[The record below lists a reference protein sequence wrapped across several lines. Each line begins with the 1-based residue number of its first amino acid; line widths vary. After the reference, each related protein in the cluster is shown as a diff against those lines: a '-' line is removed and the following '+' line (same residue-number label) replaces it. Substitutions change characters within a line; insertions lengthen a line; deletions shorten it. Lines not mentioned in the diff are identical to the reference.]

1 MASRG
6 TLPNLI
12 IIGARKCATTSLHY
26 YLGLHPQIAMSRE
39 KELHFFLLERNW
51 PQGIG
56 WYRSN
61 FVGEA
66 QIHGEAS
73 TSYTM
78 FPQYRGV
85 PERMY
90 SVVPEAKLI
99 YVVRDPLERIVS
111 DYIHEYAREQERREI
126 SEALAGME
134 CSPYVCRSRY
144 YMQLERYL
152 DFFSPRS
159 ILILTSEE
167 LYRHRQE
174 TMQEVFRFL
183 GVDDT
188 FFPRRFSR
196 IKHPSSHKR
205 RKTSIGCFLART
217 LVMDAV
223 TRLPFGIRGKVETLL
238 YFPFSRKIARPTLD
252 ENLREALI
260 DYLADDINRLRAY
273 TGQDFE
279 EWCI

>member
-6 TLPNLI
+6 TLPKLI
-12 IIGARKCATTSLHY
+12 IIGARKCGTTSLHY
-26 YLGLHPQIAMSRE
+26 YLGLHPHIAMSRE

-111 DYIHEYAREQERREI
+111 DYIHDYARGKEHREI
-126 SEALAGME
+126 AEALADME
-134 CSPYVCRSRY
+134 ASPYVCRSRY

-152 DFFSPRS
+152 DFLPPRS
-159 ILILTSEE
+159 ILILAGEE
-167 LYRHRQE
+167 LYRHRRE
-174 TMQEVFRFL
+174 TMREVFRFL

-188 FFPRRFSR
+188 FYSRKFSR
-196 IKHPSSHKR
+196 LKHPSGGKR
-205 RKTSIGCFLART
+205 RKTVLGNLLART
-217 LVMDAV
+217 PVMRAV
-223 TRLPFGIRGKVETLL
+223 ERWPFAIREKVKAVV
-238 YFPFSRKIARPTLD
+238 YFPFSRPIPRPTLD
-252 ENLREALI
+252 EHLREALVN
-260 DYLADDINRLRAY
+260 YLRDDINRLRAY
-273 TGQDFE
+273 TGRGFE
-279 EWCI
+279 AWRM